1 VILELANAFATM
13 KNQNKT
19 LVVYTNIRYPLDPIM
34 LDLKLT
40 FFFCVCV
47 VVLCPIFWIST
58 EQKLVATSANSSEIV
73 ALCQATSD
81 D

>member
-40 FFFCVCV
+40 FFLCVWWC
-47 VVLCPIFWIST
+47 CPIFWIST
-58 EQKLVATSANSSEIV
+58 EQKLVTTSANSSEIV